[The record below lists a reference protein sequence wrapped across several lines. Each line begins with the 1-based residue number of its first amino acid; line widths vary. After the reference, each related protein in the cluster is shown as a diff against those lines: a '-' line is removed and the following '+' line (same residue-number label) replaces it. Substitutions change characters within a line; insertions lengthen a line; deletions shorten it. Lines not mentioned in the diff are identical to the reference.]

1 MLEHVTVTRYVTPL
15 REGGSLP
22 AIVEAD
28 NLGTYVMKFRGAGQG
43 PLALVAE
50 IIAGELARR
59 LGLRVPELVLAELD
73 PRIAVS
79 EPDPEIQDLLRAS
92 EGMNLGVDFLPG
104 SFGFDPLGWTAE
116 PEFASQVLWFD
127 ALVQNVDRTWR
138 NPNLLVWHRNI
149 WLIDHGAALYFHH
162 NWPHR
167 RPQAP
172 LCRGRACPARP
183 RDRPRRGPRRAGP
196 ADHRG
201 PAGGGDRAGPAGMVR
216 RPRRGCLRRAPAAAR
231 PDRAGGDPPVT
242 APDVFEYALVRV
254 VPRVER
260 GEAVNVGVIV
270 YSQTFRYLCARI
282 ELDEPRLL
290 AVDPAADLDAVRAGL
305 SAFEKACTEGPL
317 AGRPLGERFRWLT
330 APRSTIVQPG
340 PVHSGLTADPAAE
353 LTHLFDTLVR
363 VSP

>member
-1 MLEHVTVTRYVTPL
+1 MSTIPLVTVTRYVTPL

-59 LGLRVPELVLAELD
+59 LGLRVPELVLADLD
-73 PRIAVS
+73 PRIPGS

-92 EGMNLGVDFLPG
+92 EGLNLGVDFLPS
-104 SFGFDPLGWTAE
+104 SFGFDPLGWTADRD
-116 PEFASQVLWFD
+116 FASQVLWFD
-127 ALVQNVDRTWR
+127 ALVHNVDRTWR
-138 NPNLLVWHRNI
+138 NPNLLVWHRDI

-162 NWPHR
+162 NWPTADPK
-167 RPQAP
+167 RPFDASEHV
-172 LCRGRACPARP
+172 L
-183 RDRPRRGPRRAGP
+183 RDRATAL
-196 ADHRG
+196 ADAH
-201 PAGGGDRAGPAGMVR
+201 A
-216 RPRRGCLRRAPAAAR
+216 
-231 PDRAGGDPPVT
+231 
-242 APDVFEYALVRV
+242 
-254 VPRVER
+254 
-260 GEAVNVGVIV
+260 
-270 YSQTFRYLCARI
+270 FRYLCARI
-282 ELDEPRLL
+282 ELDESRLL
-290 AVDPAADLDAVRAGL
+290 ALDPAADLDAVRAGL

-353 LTHLFDTLVR
+353 LTHLFDTLVSIDDR
-363 VSP
+363 EL